1 VCCAYFRSGGAP
13 ERNSRAKFI
22 VVLWTDRIKGAQMH
36 YMTGLDKF
44 VQNEWVKLEGIM
56 GHIRA
61 LLDELPL
68 HDEDVR
74 KFMKSINISPHQG
87 TSGWRMGVV
96 TEHPTSFHGILKNGR
111 GNHDKTYDPFYM
123 IHEIT
128 LAYTDKHV
136 DKLVRQIASYFESFM
151 FVYREHDEWKQ
162 HADDIKRELEKKAS
176 LESSNTRANG
186 MDTLLQNLLSAS

>member
-1 VCCAYFRSGGAP
+1 M
-13 ERNSRAKFI
+13 
-22 VVLWTDRIKGAQMH
+22 VLWTDRIKDVQTH
-36 YMTGLDKF
+36 YMSGLENF
-44 VQNEWVKLEGIM
+44 VKNEWDKLVVIM

-74 KFMKSINISPHQG
+74 KFMNSIQIYPYQG
-87 TSGWRMGVV
+87 ASGAGVWRMGAV

-111 GNHDKTYDPFYM
+111 GNHDKTYDPFFM
-123 IHEIT
+123 IHEIN

-151 FVYREHDEWKQ
+151 FVYREHDEWVQ
-162 HADDIKRELEKKAS
+162 NTEDIKSELEKKAS
-176 LESSNTRANG
+176 LESSDTAANG
-186 MDTLLQNLLSAS
+186 MGTLLQNLLSVS

>member
-1 VCCAYFRSGGAP
+1 
-13 ERNSRAKFI
+13 
-22 VVLWTDRIKGAQMH
+22 VLWTDRIKDVQMH
-36 YMTGLDKF
+36 YMSGLEKF
-44 VQNEWVKLEGIM
+44 VKNEWDKLVVIM

-74 KFMKSINISPHQG
+74 KFMKSIQIYPYHG
-87 TSGWRMGVV
+87 ESGWTTGTV

>member
-36 YMTGLDKF
+36 YMDGLENFVKIEWDKL
-44 VQNEWVKLEGIM
+44 NGIM

-61 LLDELPL
+61 LLNELPL

-74 KFMKSINISPHQG
+74 KFMKSINISVYWTG
-87 TSGWRMGVV
+87 TIWNMGAV
-96 TEHPTSFHGILKNGR
+96 TTHPTSFHGILKNGR
-111 GNHDKTYDPFYM
+111 GNHDKTYDPFFM
-123 IHEIT
+123 IHEIN

-151 FVYREHDEWKQ
+151 FVYREHDEWVQ
-162 HADDIKRELEKKAS
+162 HAEDIKRELVKKAS
-176 LESSNTRANG
+176 LESSSTRANG